1 MKALAPEHIEDLSKS
16 GLSEETISSLQFEAV
31 RPNDIKLGGVNS
43 AFRIPYFTLD
53 GGVNKFERHKLFP
66 PRRTPDG
73 HSQKYHQPPGSAPHL
88 YFPPLLDWVTVAQEA
103 GTTIHIAEG
112 EKKAAKACQEKFNT
126 IGVAGVWCWR
136 NKLDGGEAITIPD
149 LDRFNWSNRS
159 VEIIP
164 DSDAWRPE
172 KIESVLSGFFALGKE
187 LERRGARVVLV
198 KLPDSSGRKVG
209 LDDWLCSEPPP
220 LVEGWIRLERIELSD
235 QQLNRL
241 TAWFQKWQSRQNRAA
256 EMSSNPLA
264 ARVNAIRLGNG
275 KGFEKKRDIADYAVR
290 DLRASGRLIRTEE
303 DELLYF
309 DATAKTLEPIEGQ
322 DFLAALCDKL
332 GLNPT
337 EEETRFVQ
345 AEIRN
350 QALVRGERAA
360 VHQFAFWDKA
370 KTLLY
375 VWAGN
380 GSIYTCDGVA
390 IKKIDNGTDGVLFKE
405 DHFFDPVIPDIDC
418 PEESFHDAFKFIT
431 IEDAS
436 QAGANLAVLKIW
448 VLSVFFL
455 EALKTRPILTIF
467 GEQNSGKSSTARL
480 IGLLLFGKQFEVG
493 GFSTDRSGEAD
504 FLTAATNQRL
514 IVYDNADSHV
524 SWLQDHLARAATG
537 AVIHKRKL
545 YDTNTLL
552 SYRFNCFLVLTS
564 RDPKWN
570 RDDVAKRLL
579 PIRLHSLT
587 REGNMTESSLQ
598 ERVLRTR
605 NKIFGAVLR
614 ILNRAI
620 GFMAAEEK
628 RSENNPYRSS
638 HRLADFHQLGTFIAQ
653 AMGAESLFECGME
666 NLNQSQLDFLAESDE
681 RLDLLRT
688 WIDGFTGG
696 LSEIQ
701 MPIREIYIALKD
713 RYPGADRNFPFRST
727 TALGSWLSKNKELI
741 KSQLGVKVEDD
752 RLKGRRCWTFSSN

>member
-1 MKALAPEHIEDLSKS
+1 MKALAPEHVEDLSKS

-31 RPNDIKLGGVNS
+31 RPNEIKLGGVNS

-73 HSQKYHQPPGSAPHL
+73 HSQKYHQPSGSAPHL
-88 YFPPLLDWVTVAQEA
+88 YFPPLLDWVTVARDA
-103 GTTIHIAEG
+103 GTTIHITEG
-112 EKKAAKACQEKFNT
+112 EKKAAKACQEKFST

-209 LDDWLCSEPPP
+209 LDDWLCNEPPP
-220 LVEGWIRLERIELSD
+220 LVEGWVRLERIELSD

-275 KGFEKKRDIADYAVR
+275 KGFEKKRDIADCAVR

-309 DATAKTLEPIEGQ
+309 DARAKTLEPIEGQ

-350 QALVRGERAA
+350 QSLIRGELAT

-370 KTLLY
+370 KNLLY

-390 IKKIDNGTDGVLFKE
+390 IKQIDNGTDGVLFKK
-405 DHFFDPVIPDIDC
+405 DPLFDPVF
-418 PEESFHDAFKFIT
+418 PEFSDTVEAFHDAFKFLSI
-431 IEDAS
+431 DDSSQSGAS
-436 QAGANLAVLKIW
+436 LAVLKTF
-448 VLSVFFL
+448 VLSTFFL
-455 EALKTRPILTIF
+455 ETLPTRPILTLF
-467 GEQNSGKSSTARL
+467 GEQNSGKSSTARFL
-480 IGLLLFGKQFEVG
+480 GLLLFGKRFEVG
-493 GFSTDRSGEAD
+493 GFRADKSGESD
-504 FLTAATNQRL
+504 FLAAITNQRL
-514 IVYDNADSHV
+514 VVYDNADSPAP
-524 SWLQDHLARAATG
+524 WLGDHLARAATG
-537 AVIHKRKL
+537 AAIQRRQYHT
-545 YDTNTLL
+545 TNTLV
-552 SYRFNCFLVLTS
+552 SYRPNCFMVLTS
-564 RDPKWN
+564 RDPRWN

-579 PIRLHSLT
+579 PIRLNSLSQI
-587 REGNMTESSLQ
+587 GNLPEDSLKDS
-598 ERVLRTR
+598 VLQSRP
-605 NKIFGAVLR
+605 KVFGALLQ
-614 ILNRAI
+614 ILNRVV
-620 GFMAAEEK
+620 GSMTVTGK
-628 RSENNPYRSS
+628 PYRST
-638 HRLADFHQLGTFIAQ
+638 HRMADFHKLGSFIAQ
-653 AMGAESLFECGME
+653 AIDAELPFESGME
-666 NLNQSQLDFLAESDE
+666 NLNQSQLDLLAESDE
-681 RLDLLRT
+681 RLDLLRS
-688 WIDGFTGG
+688 WIEGFPGG
-696 LSEIQ
+696 MGKLQI
-701 MPIREIYIALKD
+701 PVNDLFVALKD
-713 RYPGADRNFPFRST
+713 KYPGADRNFPFRSPH
-727 TALGSWLSKNKELI
+727 ALGSWLSKNKELI
-741 KSQLGVKVEDD
+741 KSQLSVSAEDD
-752 RLKGRRCWTFSSN
+752 RSHGKRCWIFSSD